1 MQKIKLIKEP
11 AYIYD
16 LLFVFFLKYNT
27 EYCMKHFVN
36 KENAEEEKAFYE
48 QVLKDF
54 SPISDDLY
62 VFFHAQ
68 QNGRCFL
75 THSYFTH
82 YKSQFTTDYNFEF
95 LQKELSNYPEVIK
108 RLINFYFYDLTE
120 EEVEACTSSNVEL
133 FEVIKRSNYSDT
145 ERSRL
150 YEFFMNPNPY
160 IQKLQYELM
169 SKQLQLAVYYEKNYS
184 LIFEAY
190 NVLTIDILIDQLKPL
205 RDYDFCRD
213 EETKVYL
220 SFCLLNSKS
229 INILSVNE
237 GVVGLLGI
245 NYLNAIKDVQVKK
258 GLIKLDEFGAA
269 LSEESRVQ
277 MLDLMLER
285 GEITCKDLERIFN
298 FSGSTAYHHL
308 TILLKNGVIKTRNE
322 GKTIFYSVNNES
334 FDVAIDILSK
344 YSGKGKG
351 VMR

>member
-27 EYCMKHFVN
+27 ESCMKHFVN

-169 SKQLQLAVYYEKNYS
+169 SKQLQLAVYYEKNYE
-184 LIFEAY
+184 LITFNY
-190 NVLTIDILIDQLKPL
+190 
-205 RDYDFCRD
+205 YDFICLFCNIRFCFCR
-213 EETKVYL
+213 
-220 SFCLLNSKS
+220 
-229 INILSVNE
+229 
-237 GVVGLLGI
+237 
-245 NYLNAIKDVQVKK
+245 
-258 GLIKLDEFGAA
+258 
-269 LSEESRVQ
+269 
-277 MLDLMLER
+277 
-285 GEITCKDLERIFN
+285 
-298 FSGSTAYHHL
+298 
-308 TILLKNGVIKTRNE
+308 
-322 GKTIFYSVNNES
+322 NN
-334 FDVAIDILSK
+334 
-344 YSGKGKG
+344 
-351 VMR
+351 